1 MFEIIRLFLDALFFF
16 YIAMWII
23 FPAYLANA
31 VAVPVTRRLRNQLH
45 YIDGGRMLLGQ
56 RLFGD
61 GKTVEGFL
69 LASAI
74 GIAGGI
80 AQIILAPVFQWVS
93 LRWLDAYQTILV
105 DRAQVIFYVSGNMAT
120 LGRALLYP
128 VGAMAGDLL
137 GSFIKRRLRIPRG
150 AKAPLLDQLDF
161 IVGVMLLT
169 LPFTFAGWS
178 FLQLDPMYIVL
189 IVVLTP
195 AIHLAT
201 NKLAF
206 RMRIKDVAH

>member
-1 MFEIIRLFLDALFFF
+1 MLEIIRLLLDVLFIF
-16 YIAMWII
+16 YVTMWIV

-31 VAVPVTRRLRNQLH
+31 VAVPVTRKLHKLH
-45 YIDGGRMLLGQ
+45 YIDGGRMFLGQ

-61 GKTVEGFL
+61 GKTVEGFV

-74 GIAGGI
+74 GIIGGI
-80 AQIILAPVFQWVS
+80 VQVALSPLFQSVS
-93 LRWLDAYQTILV
+93 LRWLDVYQTIIV
-105 DRAQVIFYVSGNMAT
+105 QRSQVVYYVSENMAAIS
-120 LGRALLYP
+120 RALLYP

-161 IVGVMLLT
+161 IAGVILVT

-178 FLQLDPMYIVL
+178 FLQLDPMYVVL
-189 IVVLTP
+189 IIVLTP
-195 AIHLAT
+195 AIHLAV

-206 RMRIKDVAH
+206 RLRIKDVAH